1 MPGFSPTQGRIAS
14 AVCYLGH
21 ALDRLRT
28 GRHRR
33 TLLMAKG
40 SLFLGRMTNLADGI
54 SLLLERNPRL

>member
-1 MPGFSPTQGRIAS
+1 MPSFLPTQSRIAS

-21 ALDRLRT
+21 TLDRLRT
-28 GRHRR
+28 GRHQH

-54 SLLLERNPRL
+54 SLLLEPNPRL